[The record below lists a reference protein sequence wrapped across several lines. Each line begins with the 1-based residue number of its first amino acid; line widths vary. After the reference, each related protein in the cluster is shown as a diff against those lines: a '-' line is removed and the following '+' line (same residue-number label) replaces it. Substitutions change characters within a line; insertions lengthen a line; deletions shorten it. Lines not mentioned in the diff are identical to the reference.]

1 MRNWVYS
8 HNYRLAVYN
17 CRIYFTEAAF
27 GQPLLLFEEVR
38 FWSQD
43 LNSEILT
50 RFNKI

>member
-27 GQPLLLFEEVR
+27 GQPLLLFEEVESLESGFKFR
-38 FWSQD
+38 DPCQ
-43 LNSEILT
+43 IQ
-50 RFNKI
+50 